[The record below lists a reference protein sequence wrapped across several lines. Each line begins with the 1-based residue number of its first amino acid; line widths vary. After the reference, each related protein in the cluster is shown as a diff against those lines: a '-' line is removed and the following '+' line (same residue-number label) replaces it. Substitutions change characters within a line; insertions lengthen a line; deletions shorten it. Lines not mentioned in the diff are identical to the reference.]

1 MSKLISVAMLQKL
14 REFFRK
20 FPEIELGNITLRD
33 MRMSDQNA
41 YYKYLNH
48 PMVNQYLSDEDIPAT
63 EQEALEC
70 VKMWGS
76 LFYKRQGIFWTIA
89 ETSTDKLIGSI
100 GLSSWNFFNRR
111 AEISYDIDHEY
122 WGQGIATKALSNVLK
137 IAFKDMM
144 LYRIEARTMTGNAAS
159 QHILNKF
166 GFKKEGALRGYRI
179 IREVPED
186 IYMYALIQPDYPEIL
201 LHS

>member
-1 MSKLISVAMLQKL
+1 MSKLLDTETLQKL
-14 REFFRK
+14 RQFFRN
-20 FPEIELGNITLRD
+20 FPKIDLGNITLRD
-33 MRMSDQNA
+33 MRMSDQEA

-48 PMVNQYLSDEDIPAT
+48 PMVSQYLSNEDIPKT

-76 LFYKRQGIFWTIA
+76 LFYNKQGIFWTIA
-89 ETSTDKLIGSI
+89 DTSTDKLIGSI
-100 GLSSWNFFNRR
+100 GISSWNFFNRR

-137 IAFKDMM
+137 LAFNEMM
-144 LYRIEARTMTGNAAS
+144 IYRLEARTMEGNGAS

-166 GFKKEGALRGYRI
+166 GFKQEGVLRGYRI
-179 IREVPED
+179 IRGKPTH
-186 IYMYALIQPDYPEIL
+186 ICMYSLIKPDYPEML
-201 LHS
+201 LNS